1 MTSIMHQ
8 VEQHILEHESRLGHI
23 DELLERAGETPGVED
38 LQARRDELAGQLDE
52 MKQKTAEQWQHEE
65 LAQAGPMG
73 VWDAVA
79 QEVEKL
85 LEKAGV

>member
-1 MTSIMHQ
+1 MTSITHQ

-23 DELLERAGETPGVED
+23 DELLERAGEVPGVAGLKEK
-38 LQARRDELAGQLDE
+38 RDELAGQLDA
-52 MKQKTAEQWQHEE
+52 MKQKTAEEWQHEE

-79 QEVEKL
+79 QELERL
-85 LEKAGV
+85 LEKTGL